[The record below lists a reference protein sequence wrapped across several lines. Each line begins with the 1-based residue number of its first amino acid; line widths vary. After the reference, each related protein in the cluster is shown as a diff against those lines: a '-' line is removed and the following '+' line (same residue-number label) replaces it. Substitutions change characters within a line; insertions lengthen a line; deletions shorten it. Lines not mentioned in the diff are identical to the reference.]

1 VPKGESLRLSRKPG
15 VSAYR
20 KLVPRKR
27 ATIVYQ
33 FALSGLWINKG
44 RNSLF
49 CVSSVALTFHSQDNS
64 ARRKS
69 AIFLALKPFQGVFV
83 DRPSVDDYFGDWKQ
97 REALVQEM
105 IPVIGRLFSKRD
117 VGVFIYGRPLH
128 NRSVTFIMKSHRFV
142 RQIER
147 NEMSEFESHPV
158 LMALAKLDIWQAQ
171 IDLGKLTVAYMD
183 QLEAKGDAA
192 QNVDD
197 FVRSELAD
205 IDGVQRDP
213 NSKSQ
218 DVVLYGFGRIGRL
231 MARLLIERTSSGEV
245 MRLKAIVVRPGGEG
259 DLQKRASLFS
269 ADSVHGAFQG
279 TLRVDEE
286 NNSLIANGNELKVI
300 YANSPEEIDYTKY
313 GINDA
318 LIIDN
323 TGMWRDEEGL
333 SRHLKAKG
341 ASKVLLTAPG
351 KGNIKNIVYGI
362 NDHIMKADDKILT
375 AASCTTNAIAPV
387 LKVINDKFGIDH
399 GHVETVHAY
408 TNDQNLIDNYHKG
421 SRRGRSAALNMVLTE
436 TGAAKA
442 VVKAI
447 PELEGKLT
455 GNAIR
460 VPIPNVSMAVMNLSL
475 ATETTKEELNEF
487 LRDIALHSNLQDQI
501 SLTESEDAVSSDFV
515 GTREAGIVDSHAT
528 IVNGN
533 HCVLYLWYDNEFGYC
548 CQVGRM
554 VYKMAGVNYQQYP
567 IEE

>member
-1 VPKGESLRLSRKPG
+1 M
-15 VSAYR
+15 
-20 KLVPRKR
+20 
-27 ATIVYQ
+27 
-33 FALSGLWINKG
+33 
-44 RNSLF
+44 
-49 CVSSVALTFHSQDNS
+49 
-64 ARRKS
+64 
-69 AIFLALKPFQGVFV
+69 

-117 VGVFIYGRPLH
+117 VGIFIYGRPLH

-147 NEMSEFESHPV
+147 NEMSEFETHPV
-158 LMALAKLDIWQAQ
+158 LIALAKLDIWQAQ
-171 IDLGKLTVAYMD
+171 IDLGKLTVAYMA

-192 QNVDD
+192 LSVDD
-197 FVRSELAD
+197 FVRAELAN

-213 NSKSQ
+213 NNKSQ

-259 DLQKRASLFS
+259 DLRKRANLFT

-341 ASKVLLTAPG
+341 AAKVLLTAPG
-351 KGNIKNIVYGI
+351 KGDIKNIVFGI
-362 NDHIMKADDKILT
+362 NDDIITPEDKILT

-387 LKVINDKFGIDH
+387 LKVINDEFGIEH

-455 GNAIR
+455 GNAVR
-460 VPIPNVSMAVMNLSL
+460 VPIPNVSMAIMNLTL
-475 ATETTKEELNEF
+475 AKETTKEELNEF
-487 LRDIALHSNLQDQI
+487 LRDIALHSKLQDQI
-501 SLTESEDAVSSDFV
+501 SYTESEDAVSSDFV
-515 GTREAGIVDSHAT
+515 GTREAGIVDSNAT
-528 IVNGN
+528 IVNGK

-554 VYKMAGVNYQQYP
+554 VYKMAGVNYQHYP
-567 IEE
+567 VEE